1 MRSSRRTPEDWHALG
16 QFCTQMGFVIC
27 LVCACF
33 GVLYCLM
40 FVTQP
45 MANQAPNDVVLF
57 EILKTVLV
65 SMISIIGTLMA
76 VGHGSNASSPPSS
89 LPRPPLPP
97 AGVNVNTAT
106 GSTFVKPVSSA
117 PAWTGRQPSPP
128 SAPPKPMVRPLATED
143 DDDPPFKGAK
153 E

>member
-1 MRSSRRTPEDWHALG
+1 MSSRRNPEDWHALG

-27 LVCACF
+27 LVGACF
-33 GVLYCLM
+33 GVLYCLI

-45 MANQAPNDVVLF
+45 MSNQAPNDVVLF

-76 VGHGSNASSPPSS
+76 VGHGSNTTAMPAAPKQPTASLIMP
-89 LPRPPLPP
+89 
-97 AGVNVNTAT
+97 VNTQT
-106 GSTFVKPVSSA
+106 P
-117 PAWTGRQPSPP
+117 
-128 SAPPKPMVRPLATED
+128 PMVRSVPKPTVD
-143 DDDPPFKGAK
+143 DEPVFKGAR

>member
-1 MRSSRRTPEDWHALG
+1 MTNSRRSPEDWHALG

-76 VGHGSNASSPPSS
+76 VGHGSNASNPPIST
-89 LPRPPLPP
+89 PKPLPP
-97 AGVNVNTAT
+97 PPQTNWVNKQPTP
-106 GSTFVKPVSSA
+106 PV
-117 PAWTGRQPSPP
+117 TT
-128 SAPPKPMVRPLATED
+128 PKPMVKPFTSNIID
-143 DDDPPFKGAK
+143 DDEPPFKGAK

>member
-1 MRSSRRTPEDWHALG
+1 
-16 QFCTQMGFVIC
+16 
-27 LVCACF
+27 
-33 GVLYCLM
+33 M

-97 AGVNVNTAT
+97 AGVTVSTPT
-106 GSTFVKPVSSA
+106 GSTFVKPVSST
-117 PAWTGRQPSPP
+117 PSWTGRQPSPP
-128 SAPPKPMVRPLATED
+128 SAPPKPMVRPLAVDD

>member
-1 MRSSRRTPEDWHALG
+1 MSSRRSPEDWHALG

-33 GVLYCLM
+33 GVLYCLI

-45 MANQAPNDVVLF
+45 MSNQAPNDVVLF

-76 VGHGSNASSPPSS
+76 VGHGSNATAMPAAPKPP
-89 LPRPPLPP
+89 
-97 AGVNVNTAT
+97 T
-106 GSTFVKPVSSA
+106 
-117 PAWTGRQPSPP
+117 
-128 SAPPKPMVRPLATED
+128 APPITPMATQTSSWIKNAPKPLVKAAD
-143 DDDPPFKGAK
+143 DDEPPFKGAR

>member
-1 MRSSRRTPEDWHALG
+1 MKSSRRSPEDWHAMG
-16 QFCTQMGFVIC
+16 QFWTQMGFVLC
-27 LVCACF
+27 LVSICF
-33 GVLYCLM
+33 GILYCLM

-89 LPRPPLPP
+89 LPKPPLPP
-97 AGVNVNTAT
+97 AGVTVNTPT

-117 PAWTGRQPSPP
+117 PSWTGRQPP
-128 SAPPKPMVRPLATED
+128 SIKPKVED
-143 DDDPPFKGAK
+143 DDEPVFKGAK

>member
-1 MRSSRRTPEDWHALG
+1 MNSRRSPEDWHALG

-45 MANQAPNDVVLF
+45 MGNQAPNDVVLF

-76 VGHGSNASSPPSS
+76 VGHGSNATALPTAPKPPITPSIMPVTTQTPS
-89 LPRPPLPP
+89 FVKTVQKP
-97 AGVNVNTAT
+97 
-106 GSTFVKPVSSA
+106 FVKPV
-117 PAWTGRQPSPP
+117 
-128 SAPPKPMVRPLATED
+128 D
-143 DDDPPFKGAK
+143 DDEPIFKGAR

>member
-1 MRSSRRTPEDWHALG
+1 MSSNKRRSPEEWHALG

-27 LVCACF
+27 LVGACA

-45 MANQAPNDVVLF
+45 MKDQAPNDVVLF

-76 VGHGSNASSPPSS
+76 VGHGSNATALPSS
-89 LPRPPLPP
+89 TQNSVEPVRPVVTPPAAPQTTWVNRPPPP
-97 AGVNVNTAT
+97 P
-106 GSTFVKPVSSA
+106 VKPVVPNVTRPLS
-117 PAWTGRQPSPP
+117 T
-128 SAPPKPMVRPLATED
+128 PKPVDND
-143 DDDPPFKGAK
+143 DEPTFKGAK

>member
-1 MRSSRRTPEDWHALG
+1 MKSSRRTPEDWHALG

-45 MANQAPNDVVLF
+45 MSNQAPNDAVLF

-76 VGHGSNASSPPSS
+76 VGHGSNASSAPTAPAK
-89 LPRPPLPP
+89 PLPP
-97 AGVNVNTAT
+97 AGVTVSTPT

-117 PAWTGRQPSPP
+117 PAWTGRQPT
-128 SAPPKPMVRPLATED
+128 PPKVMVKQVD
-143 DDDPPFKGAK
+143 DDDEPVFKGAK

>member
-1 MRSSRRTPEDWHALG
+1 MKSSRRTPEDWHALG

-89 LPRPPLPP
+89 LPQTRIEPTSNQNIPQ
-97 AGVNVNTAT
+97 N
-106 GSTFVKPVSSA
+106 KPVFA
-117 PAWTGRQPSPP
+117 Q
-128 SAPPKPMVRPLATED
+128 KPMIRPLNTQKPTNDD

>member
-1 MRSSRRTPEDWHALG
+1 MRSTRRTPEDWHALG

-76 VGHGSNASSPPSS
+76 VGHGSQATATPAPPK
-89 LPRPPLPP
+89 PLPP
-97 AGVNVNTAT
+97 AGVTVNTPL
-106 GSTFVKPVSSA
+106 GSTFVKPQSGPSWVN
-117 PAWTGRQPSPP
+117 RSPP
-128 SAPPKPMVRPLATED
+128 PPKPKVAD
-143 DDDPPFKGAK
+143 DDDEPVFKGIK

>member
-1 MRSSRRTPEDWHALG
+1 
-16 QFCTQMGFVIC
+16 MGFVVC

-33 GVLYCLM
+33 GVLYCLI

-45 MANQAPNDVVLF
+45 MGKQAPNDVVLF

-76 VGHGSNASSPPSS
+76 VGHGSNATASPI
-89 LPRPPLPP
+89 
-97 AGVNVNTAT
+97 V
-106 GSTFVKPVSSA
+106 
-117 PAWTGRQPSPP
+117 
-128 SAPPKPMVRPLATED
+128 PKPMVSPPPVSPPPAPTPKPIVRPLSTPKAD
-143 DDDPPFKGAK
+143 DDDEPVFKGAK

>member
-1 MRSSRRTPEDWHALG
+1 MRSSRRTPEEWHALG
-16 QFCTQMGFVIC
+16 QFFTQMGFVVC

-89 LPRPPLPP
+89 PARPLPP
-97 AGVNVNTAT
+97 AGVTVSTPT
-106 GSTFVKPVSSA
+106 GSTFVRPASMA
-117 PAWTGRQPSPP
+117 PNWTGRQPSPP
-128 SAPPKPMVRPLATED
+128 ATPPRPMPVAAD
-143 DDDPPFKGAK
+143 DDDPPFKGAR

>member
-1 MRSSRRTPEDWHALG
+1 MKSSRRTPDDWHALG

-76 VGHGSNASSPPSS
+76 VGHGSNASSQATS
-89 LPRPPLPP
+89 LPQAPLPP
-97 AGVNVNTAT
+97 AGVTVNTPT

-117 PAWTGRQPSPP
+117 PSWTGRQPSPP
-128 SAPPKPMVRPLATED
+128 STPPKPMVRPLAKD
-143 DDDPPFKGAK
+143 DDEPVFKGAK

>member
-1 MRSSRRTPEDWHALG
+1 MKSSRRTPEDWHALG

-45 MANQAPNDVVLF
+45 MSNQAPNDVVLF

-76 VGHGSNASSPPSS
+76 VGHGSNASSAPTAASK
-89 LPRPPLPP
+89 PLPP
-97 AGVNVNTAT
+97 AGVTVSTPT

-117 PAWTGRQPSPP
+117 PAWTGRQPT
-128 SAPPKPMVRPLATED
+128 PPKAMVKQVD
-143 DDDPPFKGAK
+143 DDDDEPVFKGAK

>member
-45 MANQAPNDVVLF
+45 MSNQAPNDVVLF

-76 VGHGSNASSPPSS
+76 VGHGSNASSAPTAPAK
-89 LPRPPLPP
+89 PLPP
-97 AGVNVNTAT
+97 AGVTVSTPT
-106 GSTFVKPVSSA
+106 GSTFVKPASTN
-117 PAWTGRQPSPP
+117 WTGRQPSPP
-128 SAPPKPMVRPLATED
+128 ATPPKPMARPLVTD
-143 DDDPPFKGAK
+143 DDDEPAFKGAK

>member
-1 MRSSRRTPEDWHALG
+1 MSDSRRSPEDWHALG

-45 MANQAPNDVVLF
+45 MTNQAPNDVVLF

-76 VGHGSNASSPPSS
+76 VGHGSNASSTPAATPK
-89 LPRPPLPP
+89 PLTPPP
-97 AGVNVNTAT
+97 AA
-106 GSTFVKPVSSA
+106 ST
-117 PAWTGRQPSPP
+117 WTGRPP
-128 SAPPKPMVRPLATED
+128 APNWIDKPPTPPKPMVRPLATD

>member
-1 MRSSRRTPEDWHALG
+1 MKSSRRTPEEWHALG

-45 MANQAPNDVVLF
+45 MSNQAPNDVVLF

-76 VGHGSNASSPPSS
+76 VGHGSNASSAPVAPAK
-89 LPRPPLPP
+89 PLPP
-97 AGVNVNTAT
+97 AGVTVSTPMSN
-106 GSTFVKPVSSA
+106 TFVKPASTA
-117 PAWTGRQPSPP
+117 PAWTGRQPT
-128 SAPPKPMVRPLATED
+128 PPKAMVRPLTTD
-143 DDDPPFKGAK
+143 DDDEPAFKGAK